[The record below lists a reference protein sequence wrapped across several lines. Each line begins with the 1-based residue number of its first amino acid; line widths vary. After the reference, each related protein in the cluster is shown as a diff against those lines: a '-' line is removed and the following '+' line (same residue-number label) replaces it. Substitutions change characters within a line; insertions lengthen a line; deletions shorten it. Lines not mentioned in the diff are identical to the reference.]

1 MTFEDGSRRELV
13 WLAGTSARFAPELE
27 VIGPDGVVI
36 AHEGSL
42 VTGGCPVDDPNVL
55 YVEFQTPSPRADSS

>member
-1 MTFEDGSRRELV
+1 MTFENGSRRELV

-27 VIGPDGVVI
+27 VVGPEGNVI

-42 VTGGCPVDDPNVL
+42 VTGGCPVGDPNVL
-55 YVEFQTPSPRADSS
+55 YVEFQTPSP